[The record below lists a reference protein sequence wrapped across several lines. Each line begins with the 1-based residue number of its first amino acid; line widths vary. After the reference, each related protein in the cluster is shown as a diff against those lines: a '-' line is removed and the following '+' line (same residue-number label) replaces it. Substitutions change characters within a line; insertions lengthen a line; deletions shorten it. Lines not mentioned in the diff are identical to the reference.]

1 MRFAGW
7 GTQLFVMLALGVF
20 GGTRMDKWT
29 DMSFPLFTLLFPFI
43 ILMLMIYQLIK
54 DTSKRKSNNEK
65 E

>member
-7 GTQLFVMLALGVF
+7 GTQLFVMLAIAVF

-29 DMSFPLFTLLFPFI
+29 GMSFPLFTLLFPFI
-43 ILMLMIYQLIK
+43 VLIVMIYQLIK
-54 DTSKRKSNNEK
+54 DTSKRKSNDEK